1 MRTAVRTLAS
11 RLEPS
16 HPLALADWDRSVAQL
31 FSRIGRAV
39 AASVYA
45 RHRQVI
51 TVKRLD
57 GAQQS
62 AALAA
67 DPKIEC
73 VAVESM
79 LALEALATEIPDSF
93 RDSVDE
99 LRRRLARGCVV
110 FLARR
115 PRDDG
120 AGHEI
125 VGYEISERGVFSALG
140 RRHRV
145 TDEVV
150 FSHYAEVLPAHRGQR
165 IHGLIF
171 AARDAY
177 FRARGGR
184 LVVGVC
190 LPQNHA
196 SLKALQRDGAEI
208 VGAVGRVKLFRVL
221 GVWRTPFEHVE
232 RALQLDSYR
241 PSRRA
246 RLFSWFGRRA
256 SAPRPR

>member
-1 MRTAVRTLAS
+1 MRTLAS

-16 HPLALADWDRSVAQL
+16 HPLALADWDRHLAVL
-31 FSRIGRAV
+31 SRRIAHAV
-39 AASVYA
+39 ATSVYA

-57 GAQQS
+57 GAPS
-62 AALAA
+62 SSPLAC
-67 DPKIEC
+67 DPKLEC
-73 VAVESM
+73 VAVESA
-79 LALEALATEIPDSF
+79 LTLEALAAEIPDSF

-99 LRRRLARGCVV
+99 LRRRVADGCVV

-125 VGYEISERGVFSALG
+125 VGYEISERGIFSALG
-140 RRHRV
+140 RRHHV
-145 TDEVV
+145 SDDVV
-150 FSHYAEVLPAHRGQR
+150 FSHYAEVLPAHRGRR
-165 IHGLIF
+165 IHGLLF
-171 AARDAY
+171 ARRDAY

-196 SLKALQRDGAEI
+196 SLKALRRDGAAI
-208 VGAVGRVKLFRVL
+208 VGAVEGVSLFRVL
-221 GVWRTPFEHVE
+221 RVWSTPFASIEDALRPQRSVE
-232 RALQLDSYR
+232 R
-241 PSRRA
+241 
-246 RLFSWFGRRA
+246 
-256 SAPRPR
+256 